1 MKTVYLFIIA
11 SLLAL
16 SCKRPDIASN
26 IPSCIYK
33 EIAGN
38 KGDPRWYTGDVKEY
52 LFQGKTVYAF
62 NPDTKII
69 ADGAT
74 IIKDKNCNTLCSLGG
89 FGGPK
94 VNMCSG
100 ENFWEKAV
108 LQRTI
113 WVKKQ

>member
-38 KGDPRWYTGDVKEY
+38 KSDPRWYTGDVKEY